1 MTTPVI
7 TLRIGVEGANV
18 ILSALAARPYNEV
31 ADLIAFIRHQA
42 GVQLQE
48 QQAPVSVEQK
58 AAPAP
63 VKRKPRAKAPTVDG
77 APKRR
82 GRPPGS
88 RNKVV
93 AIAAPAAEPVAE
105 AA

>member
-7 TLRIGVEGANV
+7 TLQIGVEGANV

-42 GVQLQE
+42 DAQLQ
-48 QQAPVSVEQK
+48 QPQAPVSVKQT
-58 AAPAP
+58 AAVAP
-63 VKRKPRAKAPTVDG
+63 VRRKPRAKAQAIEG

-88 RNKVV
+88 KTKVV
-93 AIAAPAAEPVAE
+93 AIAAPAAAE